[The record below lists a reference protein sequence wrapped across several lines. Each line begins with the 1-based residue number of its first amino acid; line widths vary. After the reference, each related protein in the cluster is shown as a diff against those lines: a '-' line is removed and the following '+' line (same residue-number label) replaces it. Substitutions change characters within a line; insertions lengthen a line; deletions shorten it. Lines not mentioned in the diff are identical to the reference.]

1 MNSHEPISDAP
12 HPSPLRRWLREPL
25 VHFLVAGLAL
35 FVVYRALNPATTAQ
49 QNSHRIELT
58 EDDLRQLDVGWMAQ
72 WQRRPTAEE
81 MRGLVD
87 NKIREEILYREAL
100 AFGLDQE
107 DTIVKR
113 RLAQKMEFLA
123 EDVSALRDPEAGEL
137 KVWFAQNSSRFAL
150 PGRVTFRHLYFSP
163 DKRHEQVQ
171 EAAARG
177 LETLASKPAD
187 APEAAHLADPFM
199 FQDYYG
205 DRTPE
210 QVANVF
216 GGKFA
221 ESLFQLKAGAW
232 QGPIE
237 SGLGWHLIWVDSL
250 TPGRVP
256 AFAEVEPSSMK
267 SEWMADQRAEA
278 KRKMFEVMKA
288 CYEIVL
294 PGAPAQAAAGD
305 GTLHA
310 KEAR

>member
-1 MNSHEPISDAP
+1 MNSHEPMSDAP
-12 HPSPLRRWLREPL
+12 HPSPLQRWLHEPL

-58 EDDLRQLDVGWMAQ
+58 EGDLRQLDVAWMAQ

-81 MRGLVD
+81 RRGLVD

-100 AFGLDQE
+100 AFGLDQG

-123 EDVSALRDPEAGEL
+123 EDVAALREPEGGEL
-137 KVWFAQNSSRFAL
+137 KVWFAQNSARFAL

-163 DKRHEQVQ
+163 DKQGQQAR
-171 EAAARG
+171 EAAMQG
-177 LETLASKPAD
+177 LEMLTGKPAD
-187 APEAAHLADPFM
+187 APEVAQMADPFM
-199 FQDYYG
+199 FQNYYG

-221 ESLFQLKAGAW
+221 EALFQLQVGAW

-237 SGLGWHLIWVDSL
+237 SGLGWHLVWIDFV

-256 AFAEVEPSSMK
+256 TFEEMEPSVIK
-267 SEWMADQRAEA
+267 SEWIADQRAEA
-278 KRKMFEVMKA
+278 KRKAFAAMQA
-288 CYEIVL
+288 RYEIVL
-294 PGAPAQAAAGD
+294 PNASAQAAAGN
-305 GTLHA
+305 GVLSAQET
-310 KEAR
+310 R